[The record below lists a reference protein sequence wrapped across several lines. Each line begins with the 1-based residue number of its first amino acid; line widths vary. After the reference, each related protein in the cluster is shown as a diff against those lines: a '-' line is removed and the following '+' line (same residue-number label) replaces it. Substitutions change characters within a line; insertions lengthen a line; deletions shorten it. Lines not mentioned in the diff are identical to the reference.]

1 MKYVRH
7 LLSFGCIQN
16 YLLFKFLG
24 MNQRGEKKKK
34 TNVPSGSDFMG
45 FQNIVSGN
53 FLQEINEPAFST
65 VH

>member
-24 MNQRGEKKKK
+24 INQRGGKKK